1 MTPDFALKLS
11 EDHIVLLQRSL
22 EQKGWQEKGTV
33 STESKQLDFELNT
46 LSEKVISLEVIILT

>member
-22 EQKGWQEKGTV
+22 EQKGWQEKGMV
-33 STESKQLDFELNT
+33 STESEQLDFELNT
-46 LSEKVISLEVIILT
+46 LSEKNRAQDN

>member
-22 EQKGWQEKGTV
+22 EQKGWQEKGMV
-33 STESKQLDFELNT
+33 STESEQF
-46 LSEKVISLEVIILT
+46 